1 MKKKRQWSKT
11 IHNQTEMAKRPLG
24 LGKQNREKKRK
35 VETGEKTDDE
45 PSRESTPAR
54 SQMSVELDDDA
65 DLDDELAQLKGLWSK
80 YFHSDRDDEYV
91 LNGIVHEC
99 DRLLRLSEEN
109 EEVKKTLND
118 VFHGIYALALS
129 ELTIF
134 KAGDEEA
141 TQEKRR
147 EDVSSFFDSAIE
159 RVELGLSRFPDSQ
172 FLKLILSKII
182 FQRIP
187 LEHISTLDSKSKDG
201 KLNLV
206 EQFERGKE
214 HFSVYENDTELTYE
228 ILQMMNDLL
237 DIIENFG
244 REQSIQEGID
254 SDNEE
259 EEELID
265 IELEPEHPVY
275 PLQQSLEENYEWL
288 REHFGKLFDAMNT
301 DMEIYPSVA
310 NTIGELYLKK
320 AEEPSKIF
328 LGLQYDDDSTAKAS
342 DKEAKAAQKTALTHT
357 KKALQYLEKAKLE
370 DDPDTWVQVAEAYI
384 DLGNLLDNESV
395 EQEKAYKTAEEIL
408 SKANKA
414 SHGKFQDV
422 LDNFLKN

>member
-1 MKKKRQWSKT
+1 
-11 IHNQTEMAKRPLG
+11 MAKRPLG

-35 VETGEKTDDE
+35 VESGEKKIDGPTK
-45 PSRESTPAR
+45 ESTPVR

-80 YFHSDRDDEYV
+80 YFNSDRDDEYV

-99 DRLLRLSEEN
+99 DRLLRLAEEN
-109 EEVKKTLND
+109 EEIKKTLND
-118 VFHGIYALALS
+118 IFHGIYALALS

-141 TQEKRR
+141 TEEKRR
-147 EDVSSFFDSAIE
+147 REVSLFFESAIE
-159 RVELGLSRFPDSQ
+159 RIELGLSHFPESQ
-172 FLKLILSKII
+172 FLKLVLAKII

-187 LEHISTLDSKSKDG
+187 LEYISN
-201 KLNLV
+201 LNLKTKDKTLNLA
-206 EQFERGKE
+206 EQFEHGKK
-214 HFSVYENDTELTYE
+214 HFSIYETDTELTFE
-228 ILQMMNDLL
+228 VLQMVNDLL
-237 DIIENFG
+237 DIVENFG

-265 IELEPEHPVY
+265 VELEPEHPIY
-275 PLQQSLEENYEWL
+275 PLQQSLEDNYEWL
-288 REHFGKLFDAMNT
+288 RNHFDKLLDSMST
-301 DMEIYPSVA
+301 DMQVYPSVA

-328 LGLQYDDDSTAKAS
+328 LSLQYDNDDSKKAS
-342 DKEAKAAQKTALTHT
+342 DEAAKNAQNAALKHT
-357 KKALQYLEKAKLE
+357 RKALEYLEKAKLE

-384 DLGNLLDNESV
+384 DLGNLLDNEST
-395 EQEKAYKTAEEIL
+395 EQENAYKTAEKIL
-408 SKANKA
+408 DKANKA

-422 LDNFLKN
+422 LDNFLQK